1 MQINNQEISYYRD
14 QLAECEP
21 AMQALDMIED
31 AEGDL
36 DDAATSIALTI
47 GQNPDRIDWL
57 DGLAKRYRVEICK
70 SQLRDDLRDN
80 YIESAVNYLL
90 EKKVCPPLLVTP
102 VIIYVVKQGIEQFC
116 QPLTYQLKTE
126 E

>member
-47 GQNPDRIDWL
+47 GQTPDRIDWL
-57 DGLAKRYRVEICK
+57 DGLAKRYRVEICE